1 MLSKVAKA
9 YCKESHVAD
18 AELDLR
24 QSAQIDRRIIDG
36 EPPLRGNTPAP
47 ERDRTRRIEGVGAWI
62 GIQITRR
69 QRLKPGLN
77 DGLVRPEILSDDTP
91 I

>member
-1 MLSKVAKA
+1 VRFSISWAAK
-9 YCKESHVAD
+9 
-18 AELDLR
+18 DLG
-24 QSAQIDRRIIDG
+24 SA
-36 EPPLRGNTPAP
+36 GNTPAP

-69 QRLKPGLN
+69 QRLKPGLD